1 MIEIISPE
9 EFKTIPWKNGQGS
22 TTELVISPDAT
33 LDSFD
38 WRLSIAKVDQDG
50 EFSDF
55 SGYMRHLILIEG
67 EGITLSHTNQQGTQI
82 DKLNSLLNISN
93 FDGGSKTIGEL
104 QAGPIKDFNIMV
116 DKEKYQAKI
125 KTYVENQQVLLESK
139 TLCFVYALSA
149 EAELKAVNQTN
160 QETQQYHLPEKH
172 LLKISVQEDQS
183 LEDEYQLVGEN
194 MIVIYIEPCG

>member
-1 MIEIISPE
+1 
-9 EFKTIPWKNGQGS
+9 
-22 TTELVISPDAT
+22 LVISPDAT

-125 KTYVENQQVLLESK
+125 KTYVEI
-139 TLCFVYALSA
+139 SA